1 MNNVEIKIKEGFV
14 LRQVAGE
21 YMVVPVGETN
31 GTFYGMIRLNKVGA
45 FLWEKCSERTTKKEV
60 LDAVL
65 EHYEVETE
73 QAEKKM
79 WKYFSDKLKN
89 AGLLEA

>member
-73 QAEKKM
+73 QAEKDVEV
-79 WKYFSDKLKN
+79 FLDKLKN
-89 AGLLEA
+89 AELLEA

>member
-1 MNNVEIKIKEGFV
+1 M
-14 LRQVAGE
+14 
-21 YMVVPVGETN
+21 
-31 GTFYGMIRLNKVGA
+31 NKVGA

-73 QAEKKM
+73 QAEKDVEV
-79 WKYFSDKLKN
+79 FLDKLKN